1 MLAHIYQYEPGA
13 RIVLDAILLSLAEI
27 VSKES
32 PPRSVAILPEMKVK
46 EVLFN
51 NPVTGQEVWFD
62 GSLDY
67 AIIEY
72 EDSGDN
78 KGKFLPLIII
88 IWPSLFLIACLP
100 SDRLVAPGT
109 SRTFVFEIASS
120 HMFLVEPKRHNQD
133 RSLAP
138 FIPEAVTQAMAF
150 SELSKWALFGAPC
163 FRFSSIW

>member
-1 MLAHIYQYEPGA
+1 MLAHISQYEPGA
-13 RIVLDAILLSLAEI
+13 RMVLDAILLSLAEI

-46 EVLFN
+46 VVLFT
-51 NPVTGQEVWFD
+51 NPVTRHEVWFD
-62 GSLDY
+62 GSVDY

-78 KGKFLPLIII
+78 KGKFPPLIII

-100 SDRLVAPGT
+100 SDRPLAPGT
-109 SRTFVFEIASS
+109 SRTFVFEIASG

-133 RSLAP
+133 RSLAS
-138 FIPEAVTQAMAF
+138 FVPEAVTQAMAL
-150 SELSKWALFGAPC
+150 SELSK
-163 FRFSSIW
+163 